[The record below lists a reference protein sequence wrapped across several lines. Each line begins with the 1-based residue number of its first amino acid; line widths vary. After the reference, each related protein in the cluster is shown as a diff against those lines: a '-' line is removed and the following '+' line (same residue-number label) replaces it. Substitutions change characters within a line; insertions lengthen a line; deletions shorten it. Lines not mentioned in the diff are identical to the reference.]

1 MLSCSLAAPSSFS
14 ATHVSSERLSSYQRV
29 YKQTSWIDGPLKA
42 AASSSLPLNKSL
54 NIDVEGP
61 AARGNKAL
69 QRSDF
74 NIILSCIKHIIQQ
87 LSPRLVL
94 SLKLETHL
102 LEILSFFGTH
112 LGRLLADFVLIPG
125 RLCKLLLEPG

>member
-54 NIDVEGP
+54 NIDAEDP

-69 QRSDF
+69 KRSDF
-74 NIILSCIKHIIQQ
+74 NISLSCIKHNIKHLPSHLIF
-87 LSPRLVL
+87 
-94 SLKLETHL
+94 SLLNSKL
-102 LEILSFFGTH
+102 I
-112 LGRLLADFVLIPG
+112 
-125 RLCKLLLEPG
+125 C